1 MKRVATVFVG
11 VVGTVFAGTALAQS
25 KGEGVF
31 MEVCAACHGEKGAG
45 IPGLAPAL
53 KGSAFVTSTDAA
65 ALAAFIQKGRTGK
78 DKKFPNFPSDMPP
91 YAGGKDKASAVA
103 EYVKGDLQK

>member
-1 MKRVATVFVG
+1 MKRVASMLVG
-11 VVGTVFAGTALAQS
+11 LAAAVVAGSTSAAS

-45 IPGLAPAL
+45 IPGLAPPL
-53 KGSAFVTSTDAA
+53 KGSAFVASTDAA
-65 ALAAFIQKGRTGK
+65 ALATFIQKGRTGK

-91 YAGGKDKASAVA
+91 YAGGKDKAGAVA